1 MSSTALLALS
11 GGVGGA
17 KLALGLTRVL
27 APERLII
34 VVNTGD
40 DEEFYGLHV
49 APDLDTVMYTLAGVV
64 NAETGWGVAG
74 ETFHSLD
81 MLKCYGAPTWFQLGD
96 KDLATHILRRQRLRR
111 GRTLSEVTDE
121 LCHRLG
127 IRHRVVP
134 MSDQPIRSIVET
146 EEGDLAF
153 QVTSWNENVSQW

>member
-1 MSSTALLALS
+1 MSSTAILAFS

-27 APERLII
+27 APERLTI

-81 MLKCYGAPTWFQLGD
+81 MFEV
-96 KDLATHILRRQRLRR
+96 LRRTNLVSIGGQRSRDSHSSETATRR
-111 GRTLSEVTDE
+111 RP
-121 LCHRLG
+121 HA
-127 IRHRVVP
+127 
-134 MSDQPIRSIVET
+134 IRS
-146 EEGDLAF
+146 D
-153 QVTSWNENVSQW
+153 